1 MAEYC
6 LELYNSGATFGPNTK
21 VAEIWD
27 ALTVG
32 WSRYDRLSGKAFF
45 SLPQTSRSLSAIVPL
60 LTHLAIWRI
69 TPTADTLVYR
79 GSIMDTD
86 NAGDDVVVDAYDYL
100 SLLALSRSGFKTLY
114 PTKAIGSEIV
124 SPEWTLAKNATSSI
138 LGFVTT
144 GTIQNPLG
152 TDGSTVIKT
161 NAQFGTMDQT
171 RLQLF
176 YDLSEMGRAN
186 TANHVTF
193 EIDLSNTF
201 NFWKT
206 RTGVATTAFVLN
218 GNISDYHYLPGWSR
232 YRNDLATIGVGG
244 AGGAAEITSVNAAG
258 ITAKGR
264 RQDVTTLATLAGIAG
279 NTTEADQ
286 QKAALDRALVKMTQ
300 QQSGLVLRVM
310 RGKVEPYVGFAL
322 NDLVPVEISN
332 GVDAIT
338 GNRRITGIRAVFSEA
353 GEDVDIT
360 VSAVAA

>member
-6 LELYNSGATFGPNTK
+6 VELYDSGATFGPNTK

-60 LTHLAIWRI
+60 LTHIAIWRI
-69 TPTADTLVYR
+69 SPTADTLVYR
-79 GSIMDTD
+79 GAIMDTD
-86 NAGDDVVVDAYDYL
+86 NAGDDVVVSAYDYL

-144 GTIQNPLG
+144 GTIQDPLG

-171 RLQLF
+171 RLQLL

-201 NFWKT
+201 NFWKA
-206 RTGVATTAFVLN
+206 RTNVATTAFVLN

-258 ITAKGR
+258 VTAKGL
-264 RQDVTTLATLAGIAG
+264 RQDVTTLTTLAGVAG
-279 NTTEADQ
+279 GTTEADQ

-300 QQSGLVLRVM
+300 QQSGLSLRVM
-310 RGKVEPYVGFAL
+310 RGKVEPYIGFTL

-332 GVDAIT
+332 GVDTIT
-338 GNRRITGIRAVFSEA
+338 GNRRVIGLRAVFSEA